1 MTLVLWTIL
10 SSRLVL
16 LEESDDRTK
25 RTGRGRPSANSVDM
39 VRAVEARSVDDA
51 EPEVQRQA
59 AVAT

>member
-1 MTLVLWTIL
+1 
-10 SSRLVL
+10 
-16 LEESDDRTK
+16 
-25 RTGRGRPSANSVDM
+25 M